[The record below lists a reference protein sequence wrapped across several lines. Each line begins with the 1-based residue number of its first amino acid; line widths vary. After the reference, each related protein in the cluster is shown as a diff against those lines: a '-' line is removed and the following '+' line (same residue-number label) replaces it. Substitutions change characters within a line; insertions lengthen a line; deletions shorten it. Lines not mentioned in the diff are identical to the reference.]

1 MSYPQSAIF
10 NLPRFNSDHSP
21 VLLRTRPKSV
31 LRRPN
36 FKCESWWPLKEG
48 YIEVCQRAA
57 QEGGND
63 WRLLSISFKRG
74 IKAWGAQS
82 KTPNSM
88 LREIEQRMTEVQ
100 MQNPGSVLI
109 EVERQLQKEHE
120 TVLLMQERYW
130 CQRARVNWAT
140 LGDQNTKF
148 FHAMAVTRKRRN
160 TVRALQGDNG
170 EWISDDKEIRL
181 TFINHFK
188 KIYTAGAQRKIA
200 DVIPA

>member
-10 NLPRFNSDHSP
+10 NRPRFNSDHSP

-148 FHAMAVTRKRRN
+148 FSRH
-160 TVRALQGDNG
+160 GCY
-170 EWISDDKEIRL
+170 KE
-181 TFINHFK
+181 K
-188 KIYTAGAQRKIA
+188 KEHGSGITGR
-200 DVIPA
+200 